1 MRRNPLSRGL
11 GITLI
16 SVAITI
22 AASGCDAT
30 SSSDK
35 AGSERE
41 SKPVVLTM
49 ANGNDS
55 AVELEP
61 FADAVAD
68 LSDGTLR
75 IKFANGWRQGTPD
88 YETKLIGDVKA
99 GKADLGW
106 AGTRAFDSVG
116 VAAFDALHAPLLIDS
131 YELEQNVLK
140 SPLAGQML
148 QALEPLGLV
157 GLGILPGPMRK
168 PLGVDRLVRPEDYRG
183 QELAIARS
191 RVAEDTLRAVGAIP
205 HAIPSAGEIDGLDG
219 VEQQIA
225 SIQGNRYDS
234 VARYLTTNVNLW
246 PRLPVI
252 FMNREAYAA
261 LSDTQRQ
268 ALKDAAR
275 GALGPSLASQRR
287 DQDESA
293 AILCR
298 RGLKFVTASDADIA
312 ALRDA
317 VAPVYRRL
325 EGDELTATA
334 IEEIRSMRTDDTRP
348 DAPACERGGESK
360 SVAGEA
366 TPIDGVY
373 SMTTTAEEVAAV
385 PPGMAPEEVES
396 ENYGRWRFVLDHG
409 RLYYT
414 QSSEGASRWT
424 KAKYQVRGDQ
434 LTFEVT
440 SYGGEA
446 PNGAAEKTGEVFTFR
461 WSRYRDRLTL
471 APVIGK
477 VSPENFRA
485 KPWRRIGDAD

>member
-1 MRRNPLSRGL
+1 MRRNTFRCGV
-11 GITLI
+11 GITLM
-16 SVAITI
+16 SVAIALT
-22 AASGCDAT
+22 ATGCDGT

-49 ANGNDS
+49 ANGNNDT
-55 AVELEP
+55 VELEP
-61 FADAVAD
+61 FATEVARR
-68 LSDGTLR
+68 SDGKLR
-75 IKFANGWRQGTPD
+75 IKFANGWRRGTPD

-116 VAAFDALHAPLLIDS
+116 VASFDALHAPLLLDS
-131 YELEQNVLK
+131 YELEQRVLK

-148 QALEPLGLV
+148 EGLEPLGLV

-168 PLGVDRLVRPEDYRG
+168 PLGVARLVRPEDYRG
-183 QELAIARS
+183 RELAIARS
-191 RVAEDTLRAVGAIP
+191 RVAENTLRTVDAIP
-205 HAIPSAGEIDGLDG
+205 HPIPSAGEIAGLDG
-219 VEQQIA
+219 VEQQIGA
-225 SIQGNRYDS
+225 IQGNRYDS
-234 VARYLTTNVNLW
+234 VAKYLTANVNLW

-252 FMNREAYAA
+252 FMNEEAYAA
-261 LSDTQRQ
+261 LSETQRR
-268 ALKDAAR
+268 ALKEAASS
-275 GALGPSLASQRR
+275 ALEPTLASQRR
-287 DQDESA
+287 DEQESA

-298 RGLKFVTASDADIA
+298 RGLNFVTASEADLA
-312 ALRDA
+312 ALHDA

-325 EGDELTATA
+325 DRDELTRSA
-334 IEEIRSMRTDDTRP
+334 IEQIRAMRAADARP
-348 DAPACERGGESK
+348 DAPSCEDGGS
-360 SVAGEA
+360 STSRAGKA

-373 SMTTTAEEVAAV
+373 VMTTTREEAAAAD
-385 PPGMAPEEVES
+385 PSEEPAS

-409 RLYYT
+409 RLSYT

-424 KAKYQVRGDQ
+424 KAKYQVRGDE

-446 PNGAAEKTGEVFTFR
+446 PNGAAEKTGELFTFR

-471 APVIGK
+471 EPVKGK
-477 VSPENFRA
+477 ISPENFRA
-485 KPWRRIGDAD
+485 KPWRRIGDAG

>member
-1 MRRNPLSRGL
+1 MRSNTLQCGL
-11 GITLI
+11 GITLM
-16 SVAITI
+16 SVAIALT
-22 AASGCDAT
+22 ASGCDGT

-35 AGSERE
+35 AGSERG

-49 ANGNDS
+49 ANGNDI

-61 FADAVAD
+61 FAAEVAR

-75 IKFANGWRQGTPD
+75 IKFANGWRRGTPD

-116 VAAFDALHAPLLIDS
+116 VAAFNALHAPLLLDG
-131 YELEQNVLK
+131 YELEQMVLQ
-140 SPLAGQML
+140 SPLSGQML
-148 QALEPLGLV
+148 ERLEPLGLV

-168 PLGVDRLVRPEDYRG
+168 PLGVARLVRPEDYRG
-183 QELAIARS
+183 RELAIARS
-191 RVAEDTLRAVGAIP
+191 RVAENTLRAVGAIP
-205 HAIPSAGEIDGLDG
+205 HPIPSAGEIDGLDG
-219 VEQQIA
+219 VEQQIDA
-225 SIQGNRYDS
+225 IQGNRYDS
-234 VARYLTTNVNLW
+234 VAKYLTTNVNLW

-252 FMNREAYAA
+252 FMNKEAYAA
-261 LSDTQRQ
+261 LSETQRR
-268 ALKDAAR
+268 ALKEAASS
-275 GALGPSLASQRR
+275 ALEPTLASQRR
-287 DQDESA
+287 DEEESA

-298 RGLKFVTASDADIA
+298 RGLNFVTASEADLA

-325 EGDELTATA
+325 DADELTRSA
-334 IEEIRSMRTDDTRP
+334 IEQIRAMRADDARP
-348 DAPACERGGESK
+348 DAPSCADGGS
-360 SVAGEA
+360 SNSRAGKA

-373 SMTTTAEEVAAV
+373 VMTTTREEAAAV
-385 PPGMAPEEVES
+385 GGADPEELES

-409 RLYYT
+409 RLSYT

-424 KAKYQVRGDQ
+424 KAKYQVRGDE

-471 APVIGK
+471 EPVNGK

-485 KPWRRIGDAD
+485 KPWRRIDDAD

>member
-1 MRRNPLSRGL
+1 MRRNTFRCGVGL
-11 GITLI
+11 TLM
-16 SVAITI
+16 SVAIAL
-22 AASGCDAT
+22 AAGGCDGT

-35 AGSERE
+35 AGSERD

-49 ANGNDS
+49 ANGNGS

-61 FADAVAD
+61 FAAEVAR
-68 LSDGTLR
+68 LSHGTLR
-75 IKFANGWRQGTPD
+75 IRFANDWRQGAPD

-116 VAAFDALHAPLLIDS
+116 VAAFDALHAPLLIES
-131 YELEQNVLK
+131 YVLERKVLD

-148 QALEPLGLV
+148 ERLEPLGLV

-168 PLGVDRLVRPEDYRG
+168 PLGVARLVRPEDYRG
-183 QELAIARS
+183 RELAIARS
-191 RVAEDTLRAVGAIP
+191 RVAENTLRAVGAIP
-205 HAIPSAGEIDGLDG
+205 HPIPTAGEIDGLDG
-219 VEQQIA
+219 VEQHIA
-225 SIQGNRYDS
+225 AIQGNRYDS
-234 VARYLTTNVNLW
+234 VAKYLTTNVNLW

-252 FMNREAYAA
+252 FINKEAYTA
-261 LSDTQRQ
+261 LSETQRR
-268 ALKDAAR
+268 ALKEAASS
-275 GALGPSLASQRR
+275 ALEATLASQRR
-287 DQDESA
+287 DEQESA
-293 AILCR
+293 AVLCR
-298 RGLKFVTASDADIA
+298 RGLNFVTASEADLA

-325 EGDELTATA
+325 DGDQLTRSA
-334 IEEIRSMRTDDTRP
+334 IEQIRAMRADDARP
-348 DAPACERGGESK
+348 DAPACVDDGSSTSR
-360 SVAGEA
+360 AGRA

-373 SMTTTAEEVAAV
+373 VMTTTREEALAIS
-385 PPGMAPEEVES
+385 GADPEEMAS

-414 QSSEGASRWT
+414 QSSEGSSRWT
-424 KAKYQVRGDQ
+424 KAKYQVRGDE

-471 APVIGK
+471 EPVKGK
-477 VSPENFRA
+477 VSPENFRV

>member
-1 MRRNPLSRGL
+1 MRRKTFRCGV
-11 GITLI
+11 GITLV
-16 SVAITI
+16 SVAIALT
-22 AASGCDAT
+22 AGGCDAT

-61 FADAVAD
+61 FAAEVAR

-75 IKFANGWRQGTPD
+75 IKFGNGWRRGTPD

-116 VAAFDALHAPLLIDS
+116 VAAFDALHAPMLIDS
-131 YELEQNVLK
+131 YELEQKVLK

-148 QALEPLGLV
+148 QGLEPLGLV

-191 RVAEDTLRAVGAIP
+191 RVAENTLRAVGAIP
-205 HAIPSAGEIDGLDG
+205 HPIPSAGEIDGLDG

-225 SIQGNRYDS
+225 AIQGNRYDS
-234 VARYLTTNVNLW
+234 VAKYLTTNVNLW

-252 FMNREAYAA
+252 FVNKEAYAP
-261 LSDTQRQ
+261 LSELQRR
-268 ALKDAAR
+268 ALKEAASS
-275 GALGPSLASQRR
+275 ALEPTLASQRR
-287 DQDESA
+287 DEEESA

-298 RGLKFVTASDADIA
+298 RGLNFVTASEADLA
-312 ALRDA
+312 ALHDA

-325 EGDELTATA
+325 DGDKLTRSA
-334 IEEIRSMRTDDTRP
+334 IEQIRAMRGDDARP
-348 DAPACERGGESK
+348 DAPSCVDGGS
-360 SVAGEA
+360 STSHAGKA

-373 SMTTTAEEVAAV
+373 VVTTTRDETAAAGGADPAELA
-385 PPGMAPEEVES
+385 S

-424 KAKYQVRGDQ
+424 KAEYQVSGDE

-440 SYGGEA
+440 DYGGEA

-471 APVIGK
+471 EPVEGK
-477 VSPENFRA
+477 VSPETFWA
-485 KPWRRIGDAD
+485 KPWRRIGDAE

>member
-1 MRRNPLSRGL
+1 MALMSG
-11 GITLI
+11 
-16 SVAITI
+16 AIAI
-22 AASGCDAT
+22 AAAGCDGT

-49 ANGNDS
+49 ANGNDI

-61 FADAVAD
+61 FAAEVAR

-75 IKFANGWRQGTPD
+75 IKFENGWRRRTPD
-88 YETKLIGDVKA
+88 YETRLIGDVKA
-99 GKADLGW
+99 GKAELGW

-116 VAAFDALHAPLLIDS
+116 VAAFDALHAPLLVDS
-131 YELEQNVLK
+131 YGLERKVLE
-140 SPLAGQML
+140 SPLTGRML
-148 QALEPLGLV
+148 EALDPLGLV
-157 GLGILPGPMRK
+157 GLGILPGPLRK
-168 PLGVDRLVRPEDYRG
+168 PLGVERLVRPEDFRG
-183 QELAIARS
+183 RELATAQS
-191 RVAEDTLRAVGAIP
+191 RVAESTLRTVGAILYP
-205 HAIPSAGEIDGLDG
+205 IPSAGVIDGLDG
-219 VEQQIA
+219 VDQQLA

-234 VARYLTTNVNLW
+234 VATYLTANVNLW

-252 FMNREAYAA
+252 FMNKEAYAA
-261 LSDTQRQ
+261 LSETQRR
-268 ALKDAAR
+268 ALKEATSS
-275 GALGPSLASQRR
+275 ALERTLAVQRR
-287 DQDESA
+287 DEEESA

-298 RGLKFVTASDADIA
+298 RGLDFVTASEADLA

-325 EGDELTATA
+325 DGDELTRSA
-334 IEEIRSMRTDDTRP
+334 IEQIRAMRGDGARP
-348 DAPACERGGESK
+348 EAPACERGEAST
-360 SVAGEA
+360 SVAGKA

-373 SMTTTAEEVAAV
+373 VMTTTREEAAAVGGARAEELA
-385 PPGMAPEEVES
+385 S

-409 RLYYT
+409 RLSYT
-414 QSSEGASRWT
+414 QSSEGARRWT
-424 KAKYQVRGDQ
+424 KATYQVRGDE

-471 APVIGK
+471 EPVNGK

>member
-1 MRRNPLSRGL
+1 MRRKTFRCGV
-11 GITLI
+11 GITLM
-16 SVAITI
+16 SVVI
-22 AASGCDAT
+22 ALTAGGCDGT

-49 ANGNDS
+49 ANGNDDT
-55 AVELEP
+55 VELEP
-61 FADAVAD
+61 FAAEVAR

-75 IKFANGWRQGTPD
+75 IKFANGWRGGTPD
-88 YETKLIGDVKA
+88 YETKLIGDVRA

-116 VAAFDALHAPLLIDS
+116 VTSFDALHAPLLLDS
-131 YELEQNVLK
+131 YELEQKVLK

-148 QALEPLGLV
+148 EGLDPLGLV
-157 GLGILPGPMRK
+157 GIGILPGPMRK
-168 PLGVDRLVRPEDYRG
+168 PLGVARLVRPEDYRG
-183 QELAIARS
+183 RELAIARS
-191 RVAEDTLRAVGAIP
+191 RVAENTLRTVGAIP
-205 HAIPSAGEIDGLDG
+205 HPIPSGGEIDGLDG

-225 SIQGNRYDS
+225 AIQGNRYDS
-234 VARYLTTNVNLW
+234 LAKYMTTNVNLW

-252 FMNREAYAA
+252 FMNKEAYAG
-261 LSDTQRQ
+261 LSETQRR
-268 ALKDAAR
+268 ALKEAASS
-275 GALGPSLASQRR
+275 ALEPTLASHRR
-287 DQDESA
+287 DEEESA

-298 RGLKFVTASDADIA
+298 RGLHFVTASEADLA

-317 VAPVYRRL
+317 VSPVYRRL
-325 EGDELTATA
+325 DDDELTRSA
-334 IEEIRSMRTDDTRP
+334 IEQIRAMRADDARP
-348 DAPACERGGESK
+348 DAPACVDDGSSSSR
-360 SVAGEA
+360 AGKA

-373 SMTTTAEEVAAV
+373 VMTTTREDSAAV
-385 PPGMAPEEVES
+385 GGGDPEELAS
-396 ENYGRWRFVLDHG
+396 ENYGRWRFVLDRG

-424 KAKYQVRGDQ
+424 KAKYQVRGDE

-461 WSRYRDRLTL
+461 WSRYRDQLTL
-471 APVIGK
+471 EPVMGK

>member
-1 MRRNPLSRGL
+1 MRRNTFRCGV
-11 GITLI
+11 GITLM
-16 SVAITI
+16 SVVI
-22 AASGCDAT
+22 AFTAGGCDGT

-35 AGSERE
+35 AGSERDSE
-41 SKPVVLTM
+41 PVVLTM
-49 ANGNDS
+49 ANANGS

-61 FADAVAD
+61 FAAEVAR

-75 IKFANGWRQGTPD
+75 IKFASDWRQGTAD

-106 AGTRAFDSVG
+106 AGTRSFDSVG
-116 VAAFDALHAPLLIDS
+116 VAAFDALHAPLLIES
-131 YELEQNVLK
+131 YELEQKVLK

-148 QALEPLGLV
+148 ERLEPLGLV

-168 PLGVDRLVRPEDYRG
+168 PLGVARLVRPEDYRG
-183 QELAIARS
+183 RELAIARS
-191 RVAEDTLRAVGAIP
+191 RVAENTLRAVGAIP
-205 HAIPSAGEIDGLDG
+205 HPIPSAGEIDGLDG
-219 VEQQIA
+219 VEQQIDA
-225 SIQGNRYDS
+225 IQGNRYDS
-234 VARYLTTNVNLW
+234 VAKYLTTNVNLW

-252 FMNREAYAA
+252 FMNKEAYTA
-261 LSDTQRQ
+261 LSDTQRR
-268 ALKDAAR
+268 ALKEAASS
-275 GALGPSLASQRR
+275 ALEPTLASQRR
-287 DQDESA
+287 YEQESA

-298 RGLKFVTASDADIA
+298 RGLNFVTASEADLA

-325 EGDELTATA
+325 DGDELTRSA
-334 IEEIRSMRTDDTRP
+334 IEQIRAMHPDGARP
-348 DAPACERGGESK
+348 DAPACVDDGSSTSR
-360 SVAGEA
+360 AGKA

-373 SMTTTAEEVAAV
+373 VMTTTREEALPA
-385 PPGMAPEEVES
+385 GGAAPEEMAS
-396 ENYGRWRFVLDHG
+396 ENYGRWRFVLDRG

-424 KAKYQVRGDQ
+424 KAKYQVRGDE

-471 APVIGK
+471 EPVKGK